1 MTGALFACAAMVKYF
16 PLVLLPTLL
25 RRWDWRLPTALIV
38 TAGLLFIPYAGSGH
52 MFGFLGTHLG
62 NEGYRDGWGFQI
74 VWFLR
79 DFSIADPSLV
89 AYLLFAGGL
98 IGLLAVWAVFARG
111 PDEFLPNRMALLGAA
126 FLFLTSPHYPWYFA
140 FLCALCVRTP
150 HPALLAMTP
159 GCLTL
164 YLPRPPGGLTWTE
177 PYAVTYVLPLVIWIG
192 MEIWRA
198 FGVAQTNICHQG
210 NRSLKL

>member
-1 MTGALFACAAMVKYF
+1 MVF
-16 PLVLLPTLL
+16 
-25 RRWDWRLPTALIV
+25 
-38 TAGLLFIPYAGSGH
+38 
-52 MFGFLGTHLG
+52 
-62 NEGYRDGWGFQI
+62 
-74 VWFLR
+74 R

-164 YLPRPPGGLTWTE
+164 YLPRPPGCLTWTE

-198 FGVAQTNICHQG
+198 FGVARTNICHQG

>member
-1 MTGALFACAAMVKYF
+1 MTVALFACAAMVKYF

-140 FLCALCVRTP
+140 FFVRLVRTDTSPGFAGHDAWMPDALPAASSGRPHLDRALCR
-150 HPALLAMTP
+150 HLCSSARYMDRDGNLAGFWRCP
-159 GCLTL
+159 NEH
-164 YLPRPPGGLTWTE
+164 LPSG
-177 PYAVTYVLPLVIWIG
+177 
-192 MEIWRA
+192 
-198 FGVAQTNICHQG
+198 
-210 NRSLKL
+210 K